1 MKDTSRLSHPLDT
14 SVQGFYRVNKTIPA
28 VAVLMAIFCSPSLVL
43 AQNPAENRSNLL
55 SALSDC
61 RNLADNAVRL
71 ACYDRTAAALDQGEK
86 AGEVVVIDRAQ
97 VQAARRDLFGFNM
110 PSLSGLFGRDAEENR
125 LTSVETTLTRAGQ
138 APDGKWV
145 FHLGDGSEWRQIDS
159 MPVRFQNRA
168 GAEVRVRNAALG
180 SYLLTIGG
188 SRAVRVR
195 RQ

>member
-1 MKDTSRLSHPLDT
+1 MKKIISI
-14 SVQGFYRVNKTIPA
+14 F
-28 VAVLMAIFCSPSLVL
+28 AIVMVISCAPSLAT
-43 AQNPAENRSNLL
+43 AQTVAGNRSNLL

-61 RNLADNAVRL
+61 RNMADDTVRL
-71 ACYDRTAAALDQGEK
+71 ACFDRTAAALDQGEK
-86 AGEVVVIDRAQ
+86 AGEVVVIDKEQ
-97 VQAARRDLFGFNM
+97 VQMARRELFGFNM
-110 PSLSGLFGRDAEENR
+110 PSLPGLFGREDEENR
-125 LTSVETTLTRAGQ
+125 VTSVETTLTRAGQ
-138 APDGKWV
+138 TPDGKWV

-168 GAEVRVRNAALG
+168 GHQVRVRNAALG